1 MTVRTQ
7 TVSELGI
14 FSEEDILKVAELGGE
29 RTPGSLVKSDNQ
41 QTVIREW
48 PSMESAQAWCDY
60 VLPFEHV
67 ISAEIL
73 ED

>member
-7 TVSELGI
+7 TVSESDT
-14 FSEEDILKVAELGGE
+14 FTDQDILKVAELGGE
-29 RTPGSLVKSDNQ
+29 RPPGSLVKSDNQ

-67 ISAEIL
+67 ISAEIVT
-73 ED
+73 E